1 MAAAKVY
8 KEKDA
13 NKNVLKKKTIA
24 VIGYGALGRA
34 NALNLKDG
42 GFAVSVG
49 LRKGSASATAAKKD
63 GFKVFS
69 IADAVKNSDVILIAV
84 PDMCQGEL
92 FETQIAPNLEKN
104 KTLVFAHG
112 LSVHWGFVKPPEGV
126 DVILVAPKAPAGAL
140 RSQFLEG
147 RGVPAFIG
155 VHSGGRE
162 ARALALAWADAIG
175 STRAAV
181 VETTFK
187 EEAETDLF
195 GEQAVIGGGLAAL
208 VRAGFETL
216 VKAGYRP
223 EVAYFECCHELK
235 SIADLIYQSGISGM
249 RFSVSE
255 TARYGDATR
264 GSRVVGSSSR
274 REMERILREIQS
286 GRFVKE
292 WVGEYKSGMKKCK
305 KLLAQDEKHPIEKVG
320 QRLRALMP
328 WVAKQNLKGARAHYS
343 SEMSGAGA
351 EKSVRK
357 LKK

>member
-42 GFAVSVG
+42 GFGVSVG
-49 LRKGSASATAAKKD
+49 LRKGSASAAVAKKD

-69 IADAVKNSDVILIAV
+69 IAEAVKNSDVILIAV

-112 LSVHWGFVKPPEGV
+112 LSVHWGLVKPPEGV
-126 DVILVAPKAPAGAL
+126 DVILVAPKAPASAL

-175 STRAAV
+175 GNRPFRRAGGNRRRARR
-181 VETTFK
+181 
-187 EEAETDLF
+187 ARS
-195 GEQAVIGGGLAAL
+195 GGL
-208 VRAGFETL
+208 R
-216 VKAGYRP
+216 
-223 EVAYFECCHELK
+223 
-235 SIADLIYQSGISGM
+235 D
-249 RFSVSE
+249 
-255 TARYGDATR
+255 ARQGGVPPR
-264 GSRVVGSSSR
+264 SRVLRVLPRIEVDCRPNLPERDFGNAFFRFGDGEVRRRHSRLAGSWQFVAPRNGAHFAGNPVG
-274 REMERILREIQS
+274 
-286 GRFVKE
+286 
-292 WVGEYKSGMKKCK
+292 
-305 KLLAQDEKHPIEKVG
+305 
-320 QRLRALMP
+320 
-328 WVAKQNLKGARAHYS
+328 
-343 SEMSGAGA
+343 
-351 EKSVRK
+351 
-357 LKK
+357 